1 MTTKFDRNPHLG
13 DDAAARR
20 MADALDALA
29 AAEIAGSPVGLS
41 DRIARASMPTRSS
54 GLRLA
59 GSAARP
65 WSARLRPVF
74 ALAAA
79 VVVVVGG
86 AIYFST
92 PQASTPTPGPT
103 PGPIAQNDPVTPTP
117 AVSTTPAVESAPQM
131 AIAKASSDVETWLAV
146 GNEMDA
152 MLSSTVADLSATT
165 SDLEERAS
173 TAFAADNWYSE
184 SSL

>member
-1 MTTKFDRNPHLG
+1 MTTNFDRNPHLG

-20 MADALDALA
+20 VADALDALA

-41 DRIARASMPTRSS
+41 DRIARASMPTRSG
-54 GLRLA
+54 GLRLT

-65 WSARLRPVF
+65 WSVRLRPVF

-86 AIYFST
+86 VMYFST
-92 PQASTPTPGPT
+92 PQASTPT

-117 AVSTTPAVESAPQM
+117 EVTTTPAVESAPQL

-146 GNEMDA
+146 GNAMDA

-165 SDLEERAS
+165 SDLESRAS
-173 TAFAADNWYSE
+173 TAFATDNWYSE